1 MQAAKYW
8 RNRSLRYRLERAL
21 PRRVQALEM
30 PRLLRTDPK
39 PAPKP
44 KLTRAS

>member
-8 RNRSLRYRLERAL
+8 RSKSLRYRLERKQGG
-21 PRRVQALEM
+21 RVQAVEK
-30 PRLLRTDPK
+30 PRLLRTAAAPM
-39 PAPKP
+39 PKP

>member
-21 PRRVQALEM
+21 PRRVQAVEK
-30 PRLLRTDPK
+30 PRLLRTAAAPM
-39 PAPKP
+39 PKP